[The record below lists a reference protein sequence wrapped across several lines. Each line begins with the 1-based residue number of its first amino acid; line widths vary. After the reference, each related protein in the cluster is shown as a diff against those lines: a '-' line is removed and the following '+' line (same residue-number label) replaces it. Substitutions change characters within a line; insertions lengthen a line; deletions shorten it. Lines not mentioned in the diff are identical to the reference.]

1 MKKFF
6 LIPLMTMLCTV
17 MAFADNV
24 AKIGETEYAT
34 VAEAIA
40 DAENGATI
48 TLLANAGGNVT
59 LSKDITLNGDKK
71 FTGNITIG
79 ASEVTLTLAGVT
91 IDVTGND
98 AIVHLGKTLNV
109 VVADGTTNAIYAK
122 SSGCDC
128 FYGINNGRL
137 NISGNGTLEV
147 YGYEAIHVS
156 YMNLSA
162 PNATYGASKTL
173 MYDPQIV
180 SATISAGT
188 FDREFP
194 DSYVSAPLFI
204 EKVSSSY
211 VVSNIG
217 ANKAV
222 YNYTAYATLQAAV
235 DAAAVGA
242 TIVMYADDNTETTV
256 DKPLTIEKKGHSVN
270 TSAGS
275 GIALKAETSSSI
287 SYIYQS
293 LKDFTDFLT
302 AEGTNSL
309 VVTEDIDISTAGA
322 IFVNGDK
329 TLTINEGV
337 TVTYKRMTGEYA
349 DNICIPAGAKLTI
362 LGNGTFSGNN
372 RAIATYGGE
381 LVIGPQDQSTQPHFV
396 STRTDGGC
404 IIESAGGTVTINNID
419 VYAACIALWV
429 EGEGARMI
437 VNGGRIEADGAQT
450 VDARNGGYYE
460 QNGGTLI
467 NNTSTNHGIY
477 SYALMAA
484 ANGTMVLN
492 GGSVSGVHGG
502 INASYSGAH
511 VTIYGGSYE
520 TRACSYGGASHYA
533 VYVSDYGV
541 VDIHGGDFKS
551 YDKTAML
558 CGNND
563 AHSELGVINL
573 YGGRMATKA
582 TVQKVPANNTFP
594 ASIPPTSQWY
604 SSITVG
610 SGNYGQVPLP
620 AGYEYYETGDET
632 YPWGVQ
638 AVEGKDPDA
647 IAPDQKAAQE
657 LDPTYTIPW
666 QQATTWAAA
675 VVPEE
680 NTIVTIPVDAT
691 VTVKNDPGL
700 SSEAVADQVFVSQ
713 GATLK
718 VETGTTLNIGE
729 GGMNIGNGGQ
739 IVVEPGAVVTVGEA
753 GIITTEDEALVIE
766 ATEEDQGVLLLHPEV
781 TENTQPKATVK
792 LVTKCKQVGAN
803 EFVWERFA
811 IPTLD
816 GAQTTFNAERLDTVT
831 IYGGGSFEQGLYEWD
846 GSAWAGVSN
855 WHNLMPFKGY
865 QLTNNSM
872 YGNVVYTFE
881 GNLAGNVDMGY
892 EFAESGF
899 GFFGNSYTGDIDI
912 LKFFES
918 FGSDMQKT
926 IWIYD
931 YYTDGF
937 KAITETSYGSVYY
950 GKRNA
955 RHGLITDVRSMQ
967 AFLMNTFATGASVQN
982 VDYSAAI
989 WGNPKYGLVPTPTP
1003 APAKRVAANEDKFT
1017 VYVAGAKQE
1026 DEVTFIRSNAY
1037 SAAFDNGADA
1047 SKWMNKGLNLYVATE
1062 DGELASVAS
1071 NEIVDMTIAFQSG
1084 NETEYTLGFDNLKG
1098 EQFELRDIL
1107 TGATIQMTEG
1117 ATYTFSQEAN
1127 TTVPARFQIIGARK
1141 VATGVENASEG
1152 AAVQQKVI
1160 ENGVLYILR
1169 DNKWYNAQGQIVK

>member
-1 MKKFF
+1 
-6 LIPLMTMLCTV
+6 MLCTV

-34 VAEAIA
+34 MAEAIE

-450 VDARNGGYYE
+450 VDARNGGCYE

-594 ASIPPTSQWY
+594 ASIPLTSQWY

-638 AVEGKDPDA
+638 AVEGKDVEA
-647 IAPDQKAAQE
+647 IDPAEKAAQE
-657 LDPTYTIPW
+657 ADPTYTIPW
-666 QQATTWAAA
+666 QVSTTWASD
-675 VVPEE
+675 VVPEAT
-680 NTIVTIPVDAT
+680 TIVTIPVGAT
-691 VTVKNDPGL
+691 VTVQNGAGSTND
-700 SSEAVADQVFVSQ
+700 AVADQVFVAQ

-718 VETGTTLNIGE
+718 VEDGTTLTIGE
-729 GGMNIGNGGQ
+729 GGLNIGTGGQ
-739 IVVEPGAVVTVGEA
+739 LVVEEGAIVTIGDA
-753 GIITTEDEALVIE
+753 GIITQNDPSTLVVS
-766 ATEEDQGVLLLHPEV
+766 ATETGSGALLISPAV
-781 TENTQPKATVK
+781 TENTHPYATVEMYAK
-792 LVTKCKQVGAN
+792 AHKDGDTWYAQHFG
-803 EFVWERFA
+803 
-811 IPTLD
+811 IPTYNTPEI
-816 GAQTTFNAERLDTVT
+816 GWAP
-831 IYGGGSFEQGLYEWD
+831 GSTWVHKFGENGWENITSLSELQ
-846 GSAWAGVSN
+846 
-855 WHNLMPFKGY
+855 PFVGY
-865 QLTNNSM
+865 KLTNNSAVAA
-872 YGNVVYTFE
+872 GKYTFT
-881 GNLAGNVDMGY
+881 GNIIGNGNAPISFVKPYYNLLA
-892 EFAESGF
+892 
-899 GFFGNSYTGDIDI
+899 NSYTAPMSLAALFTNIENQYGNDVD
-912 LKFFES
+912 L
-918 FGSDMQKT
+918 T
-926 IWIYD
+926 VWIYKSD
-931 YYTDGF
+931 EDRHVSVTKAAVLSGEDPE
-937 KAITETSYGSVYY
+937 AITTI
-950 GKRNA
+950 A
-955 RHGLITDVRSMQ
+955 PMQ
-967 AFLMNTFATGASVQN
+967 GFILYCGPTQPADGEINYQQ
-982 VDYSAAI
+982 AI
-989 WGNPKYGLVPTPTP
+989 WNNTDKTGVPIM
-1003 APAKRVAANEDKFT
+1003 APARDAQDESVHATIVVTSEKSK
-1017 VYVAGAKQE
+1017 
-1026 DEVTFIRSNAY
+1026 DEVVLRENNEYSN
-1037 SAAFDNGADA
+1037 AFDNGADA
-1047 SKWMNKGLNLYVATE
+1047 RKYMSERVFDFYSVNNGEAFSQVAT
-1062 DGELASVAS
+1062 DDLAGTELTMKAKDETVYTMSFRNV
-1071 NEIVDMTIAFQSG
+1071 NNFDYEIR
-1084 NETEYTLGFDNLKG
+1084 DNLS
-1098 EQFELRDIL
+1098 
-1107 TGATIQMTEG
+1107 GAIIPVVEG
-1117 ATYTFSQEAN
+1117 TTYEFTMAEG
-1127 TTVPARFQIIGARK
+1127 TTAEARFEVIGIAK
-1141 VATGVENASEG
+1141 IPTA
-1152 AAVQQKVI
+1152 I
-1160 ENGVLYILR
+1160 ENVDAVKAAKGIYTVLGQYLGESSILNTLPNGIYVV
-1169 DNKWYNAQGQIVK
+1169 DGQRIVK

>member
-1 MKKFF
+1 MALF
-6 LIPLMTMLCTV
+6 TCV

-24 AKIGETEYAT
+24 ARIGETEYAT

-48 TLLANAGGNVT
+48 TLLANTGGDVT

-91 IDVTGND
+91 IDVTNND

-109 VVADGTTNAIYAK
+109 VVADGTTNAIFAK
-122 SSGCDC
+122 TSGCDC

-309 VVTEDIDISTAGA
+309 VVTQDIDISTAGA
-322 IFVNGDK
+322 IIVNGDK

-502 INASYSGAH
+502 IDASYLGAH

-594 ASIPPTSQWY
+594 ASIPLTSQWY

-638 AVEGKDPDA
+638 AVEGKDVEA
-647 IAPDQKAAQE
+647 IDPAEKAAQE
-657 LDPTYTIPW
+657 ADPTYTIPW
-666 QQATTWAAA
+666 QVSTTWASD
-675 VVPEE
+675 VVPEAT
-680 NTIVTIPVDAT
+680 TIVTIPVGAT
-691 VTVKNDPGL
+691 VTVQNGAGSTND
-700 SSEAVADQVFVSQ
+700 AVADQVFVAQ

-718 VETGTTLNIGE
+718 VEDGTTLTIGE
-729 GGMNIGNGGQ
+729 GGLNIGTGGQ
-739 IVVEPGAVVTVGEA
+739 LVVEEGAIVTIGDA
-753 GIITTEDEALVIE
+753 GIITQNDPSTLVVS
-766 ATEEDQGVLLLHPEV
+766 ATETGSGALLISPAV
-781 TENTQPKATVK
+781 TENTHPYATVEMYAK
-792 LVTKCKQVGAN
+792 AHKDGDTWYAQHFG
-803 EFVWERFA
+803 
-811 IPTLD
+811 IPTYNTPEI
-816 GAQTTFNAERLDTVT
+816 G
-831 IYGGGSFEQGLYEWD
+831 
-846 GSAWAGVSN
+846 WAPGNTWVHKFGENGWENITS
-855 WHNLMPFKGY
+855 LSELQPFVGY
-865 QLTNNSM
+865 KLTNNSAVAA
-872 YGNVVYTFE
+872 GKYTFT
-881 GNLAGNVDMGY
+881 GNIIGNGNAPISFVKPYYNLLA
-892 EFAESGF
+892 
-899 GFFGNSYTGDIDI
+899 NSYTAPMSLAALFTNIEAQYGNDVD
-912 LKFFES
+912 L
-918 FGSDMQKT
+918 T
-926 IWIYD
+926 VWIYKSD
-931 YYTDGF
+931 EDRHVSVTKAAVLSGEDPE
-937 KAITETSYGSVYY
+937 AITTI
-950 GKRNA
+950 A
-955 RHGLITDVRSMQ
+955 PMQ
-967 AFLMNTFATGASVQN
+967 GFILYCGPTQPADGEINYQQ
-982 VDYSAAI
+982 AI
-989 WGNPKYGLVPTPTP
+989 WNNTDKTGVPIM
-1003 APAKRVAANEDKFT
+1003 APARDAQDESVHATIVVTSEKSK
-1017 VYVAGAKQE
+1017 
-1026 DEVTFIRSNAY
+1026 DEVVLRENNEYSN
-1037 SAAFDNGADA
+1037 AFDNGADA
-1047 SKWMNKGLNLYVATE
+1047 RKYMSERVFDFYSVNNGEAFSQVAT
-1062 DGELASVAS
+1062 DDLAGTELTMKAKDETVYTMSFRNV
-1071 NEIVDMTIAFQSG
+1071 NNFDYEIR
-1084 NETEYTLGFDNLKG
+1084 DNLS
-1098 EQFELRDIL
+1098 
-1107 TGATIQMTEG
+1107 GAIIPVVEG
-1117 ATYTFSQEAN
+1117 ATYEFTMAEG
-1127 TTVPARFQIIGARK
+1127 TTAEARFEIVGGKKVVTDIENIGAVK
-1141 VATGVENASEG
+1141 AAKGVYTVLGQYLGESSLLNTLPTGIYV
-1152 AAVQQKVI
+1152 V
-1160 ENGVLYILR
+1160 
-1169 DNKWYNAQGQIVK
+1169 DGQRIVK